1 MNKSSDLKEM
11 VLDPVTNDQRYI
23 GHSEPRHGARRLL
36 EGQGTYIDD
45 IQLPRMGHVVYW
57 CSPVDEDRKHAYR
70 ARKQDARGIGGG
82 RWRANGKDL

>member
-1 MNKSSDLKEM
+1 MNKPSDLKGM

-45 IQLPRMGHVVYW
+45 IQLPLSLIH
-57 CSPVDEDRKHAYR
+57 
-70 ARKQDARGIGGG
+70 I
-82 RWRANGKDL
+82 